1 MKKKG
6 GMRPI
11 REFGFKFIKDIPKG
25 GTKMNYLEELSYWY
39 FRFNGY
45 FLIQNYVNHKNN
57 DGLMNTHETDL
68 LGIRFPNVIENI
80 EDSTV
85 DYDKNIIS
93 NSKIMCVMVES
104 KSGNIVSGKIFKS
117 RDVIK
122 YNIQRFGIFAPNDI
136 TDNIIISLFE
146 NSYWENDNYKIIK
159 VLVAE
164 DEKQNEKY
172 FFISKEEIIKDFHR
186 RNNLYRK
193 NQDRIL
199 FNSSLIQY
207 LFS

>member
-1 MKKKG
+1 MV
-6 GMRPI
+6 
-11 REFGFKFIKDIPKG
+11 D
-25 GTKMNYLEELSYWY
+25 
-39 FRFNGY
+39 
-45 FLIQNYVNHKNN
+45 FLF
-57 DGLMNTHETDL
+57 TH
-68 LGIRFPNVIENI
+68 N
-80 EDSTV
+80 
-85 DYDKNIIS
+85 
-93 NSKIMCVMVES
+93 
-104 KSGNIVSGKIFKS
+104 
-117 RDVIK
+117 
-122 YNIQRFGIFAPNDI
+122 
-136 TDNIIISLFE
+136 
-146 NSYWENDNYKIIK
+146 YWENDNYKIIK